1 MASQEEIARYQEL
14 RRQGYSGPQAA
25 EMVWGPGGLAR
36 MNEEARKRASGNARN
51 NAIGQ
56 IGGTVAGAVGTKYAY
71 DTLFPTKEAAAEA
84 AAEAVKASI
93 GKAAT
98 GGMAGAVPTTS
109 PVTSTIPYS
118 TSSATPT
125 SNTIYVD
132 GKLETLPFTPPNQQA
147 ITGVNSTSNF
157 SDKFKIIDPSR
168 MPSGSVAPPGTT
180 AIQSNADGTI
190 KFVPT
195 AAATDPGF
203 LDAVDWGKV
212 GQGAVGAYMLY
223 TAYEQWKRGDKSGAA
238 MSGVTGGTN
247 VAAALGSQ
255 TAADAVPYLAA
266 ANEVYGGVKTQFDK
280 NATQEQKNYALAQLP
295 ARAVGAYFTAGLST
309 VAEALARTQWGGTMA
324 KADNFLMNN
333 PASLLVS
340 PTFAVMKVLGALG
353 SKKSQAQIER
363 DAVRKQ
369 LKSGGIL
376 DEKYQGSLADG
387 STYDFGSDGKS
398 MKWKEIDKIAEANPN
413 SWGTTVNLTD
423 SLVAGYGPKVNS
435 NLSAWY
441 AKAAVSNAADDPEK
455 ARANVQHFAQ
465 QQGLN
470 FELVKQN
477 LDQGLNDG
485 RMNQQQYDAYLNGA
499 NRLFA
504 GMPSTASAPGAPAAA
519 PVKEVRPDKG
529 TVRRLSSGMYR
540 TDTGALQAAPTMRQ
554 ALEKAYR
561 KGDGTKSEGKKG

>member
-1 MASQEEIARYQEL
+1 MASQAEIARYQDL

-51 NAIGQ
+51 NALGQ
-56 IGGTVAGAVGTKYAY
+56 LGGTVAGAVGTRYAY
-71 DTLFPTKEAAAEA
+71 NELFPSKEAVALAAKKATEKAAEEA
-84 AAEAVKASI
+84 AKITTRGLS
-93 GKAAT
+93 
-98 GGMAGAVPTTS
+98 GGMTSAVPTTS

-118 TSSATPT
+118 NTPSGVSGGMSVAPNSSV
-125 SNTIYVD
+125 SQN
-132 GKLETLPFTPPNQQA
+132 FTP
-147 ITGVNSTSNF
+147 V
-157 SDKFKIIDPSR
+157 DPSR

-180 AIQSNADGTI
+180 AVQSNADGTV

-195 AAATDPGF
+195 EALNDPGF
-203 LDAVDWGKV
+203 MASVDWGKV
-212 GQGAVGAYMLY
+212 GQGATGAYMLY
-223 TAYEQWKRGDKSGAA
+223 NAYEQWKKGDKGGAA

-247 VAAALGSQ
+247 LAASLGSQ
-255 TAADAVPYLAA
+255 SAASAVPYLAA
-266 ANEVYGGVKTQFDK
+266 ANELYGGVKTQFDK

-295 ARAVGAYFTAGLST
+295 SRAVGAYFTAGMST
-309 VAEALARTQWGGTMA
+309 VAEALARKQWGGTMA

-333 PASLLVS
+333 PASLLIS
-340 PTFAVMKVLGALG
+340 PTFLTMKVLKAFG
-353 SKKSQAQIER
+353 SKKSQAQLER
-363 DAVRKQ
+363 DQVRKALGNAGVLDKQ
-369 LKSGGIL
+369 GI
-376 DEKYQGSLADG
+376 GTLADNSAYDFGKDG
-387 STYDFGSDGKS
+387 ST
-398 MKWKEIDKIAEANPN
+398 MKWKEIDKIADANPN

-423 SLVAGYGPKVNS
+423 ALVAGYGPRVNS

-441 AKAAVSNAADDPEK
+441 AKAAVSNAGDDAEK

-465 QQGLN
+465 QQGLS
-470 FELVKQN
+470 FDLIKQN

-504 GMPSTASAPGAPAAA
+504 GMPSTISAPGAPGAPAAA
-519 PVKEVRPDKG
+519 PVREVRPDKG
-529 TVRRLSSGMYR
+529 TVRRLSPGMYR
-540 TDTGALQAAPTMRQ
+540 TDTGGIQTAPTMRQ

>member
-56 IGGTVAGAVGTKYAY
+56 IGGTVVGAVGTKYAY
-71 DTLFPTKEAAAEA
+71 DTLFPTEKAVAEAAKKAAEEAAKEAA
-84 AAEAVKASI
+84 KI
-93 GKAAT
+93 TT
-98 GGMAGAVPTTS
+98 GGLSGGATS
-109 PVTSTIPYS
+109 APSGG
-118 TSSATPT
+118 SSGMSVAPN
-125 SNTIYVD
+125 SSVSQN
-132 GKLETLPFTPPNQQA
+132 FTP
-147 ITGVNSTSNF
+147 V
-157 SDKFKIIDPSR
+157 DPSR

-180 AIQSNADGTI
+180 AVQSNADGTV

-195 AAATDPGF
+195 EALNDPGF
-203 LDAVDWGKV
+203 MASVDWAKV
-212 GQGAVGAYMLY
+212 GQGATGAYMLY
-223 TAYEQWKRGDKSGAA
+223 NAYEQWKKGDKGGAA

-247 VAAALGSQ
+247 LAASLGSQ
-255 TAADAVPYLAA
+255 SAARAVPYLAA

-295 ARAVGAYFTAGLST
+295 ARAVGAYFTGGMST
-309 VAEALARTQWGGTMA
+309 VAEALARKQWGGTMA

-333 PASLLVS
+333 PASLLIS
-340 PTFAVMKVLGALG
+340 PTFLTMKVLGAFG
-353 SKKSQAQIER
+353 SKKSPAQRER
-363 DAVRKQ
+363 DQVRKA
-369 LKSGGIL
+369 LGGAGIL
-376 DEKYQGSLADG
+376 DKQGIGTLADNSAYDFGKDG
-387 STYDFGSDGKS
+387 ST
-398 MKWKEIDKIAEANPN
+398 MKWKEIDKIADANPN

-423 SLVAGYGPKVNS
+423 ALVAGYGPKVNS

-441 AKAAVSNAADDPEK
+441 AKAAVSNAGDDAEK

-465 QQGLN
+465 QQGLS
-470 FELVKQN
+470 FDLVKQN

-504 GMPSTASAPGAPAAA
+504 GMPSTASAPGAPGAPAAA
-519 PVKEVRPDKG
+519 PVREVRPDKG
-529 TVRRLSSGMYR
+529 TVRRLSPGMYR
-540 TDTGALQAAPTMRQ
+540 TDTGGIQTAPTMRK